1 MLRFTDDKQQH
12 GYVLPSHP
20 KASGNATVYIE
31 GYPSEDDEPMAATQF
46 HARQIVTLSYQLGT
60 FFGWEESVYVGTDTF
75 IYYREDEPTRKVA
88 PDVFVVFGVDAIPAR
103 RSFYTWAEGA
113 IPAVAFE
120 FLSEETARSDLTKK
134 PQLYLQEIGMQEY
147 FVHQP
152 EGDKPIEFREFR
164 RTAAGEI
171 TEIEPDARG
180 WLFSAALNL
189 WFATADQLDKVRLMR
204 PHYPDGTPLP
214 THDEVRQE
222 RDHLKQEQ
230 TLLKQETEAAKT
242 EAQSEAEARK
252 AAEARAQAEAEAR
265 AELEAELERLRAR
278 LPQSPE

>member
-1 MLRFTDDKQQH
+1 MLEFADDKQQH
-12 GYVLPSHP
+12 GYVLPSYP
-20 KASGNATVYIE
+20 KASGNPTVYIE

-120 FLSEETARSDLTKK
+120 FLSDETARSDLTKK

-152 EGDKPIEFREFR
+152 EGDKPTEFREFR
-164 RTAAGEI
+164 RTTEGEI
-171 TEIEPDARG
+171 IEIEPDGRG
-180 WLFSAALNL
+180 WLFSEVLNL
-189 WFATADQLDKVRLMR
+189 WFALEDQPDKVRLMR
-204 PHYPDGTPLP
+204 PYYPDGFPLP
-214 THDEVRQE
+214 TYDEIERE
-222 RDHLKQEQ
+222 RDYFKRE
-230 TLLKQETEAAKT
+230 
-242 EAQSEAEARK
+242 
-252 AAEARAQAEAEAR
+252 AAEAKIKVQLEAEAR

-278 LPQSPE
+278 LLQPPE